1 MVYTWALMPLLHKGY
16 LEEQV
21 CIITIMMTIFHYAS
35 KDLIVQIGKGALERF
50 SQNVLQGIGAGFSLY
65 GRVGP

>member
-35 KDLIVQIGKGALERF
+35 KDLIVQIGKGSIRKVFTECVAG
-50 SQNVLQGIGAGFSLY
+50 NWGGIFPLW
-65 GRVGP
+65 